1 MNNKDKILNELI
13 QKQKKCCD
21 TDKLE
26 KNDLMM
32 IVDNVDKSL
41 FENECCLWKGYITN
55 CNNNRAKYINFNF
68 KNKKKALH
76 RLLYKNFVGKLE
88 NNEYLKYVCKHK
100 GYCCNINH
108 IKKVGTCKKVIKKNV
123 VKQTITKIDNIVS
136 FD

>member
-13 QKQKKCCD
+13 KKQIKCCD
-21 TDKLE
+21 SNKLE
-26 KNDLMM
+26 KNNLMM

-41 FENECCLWKGYITN
+41 FENECCLWKGYVTN

-108 IKKVGTCKKVIKKNV
+108 IKKIGTCKKVIKKND

>member
-13 QKQKKCCD
+13 KKQIKCCD
-21 TDKLE
+21 SNKLE
-26 KNDLMM
+26 KNNLIM

-41 FENECCLWKGYITN
+41 FENECCLWKGYVTN

-108 IKKVGTCKKVIKKNV
+108 IKKIGTCKKVIKKND